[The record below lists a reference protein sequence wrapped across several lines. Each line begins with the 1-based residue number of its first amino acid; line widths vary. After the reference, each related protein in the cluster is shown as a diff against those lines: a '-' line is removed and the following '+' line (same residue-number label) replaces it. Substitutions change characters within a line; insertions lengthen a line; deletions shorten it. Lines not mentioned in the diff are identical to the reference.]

1 MLDSPAP
8 KGLTPRGVLTIEGWA
23 LFPAAATVRV
33 EVHLGEHRLGRAR
46 LCVPRPDVHEA
57 TGLPL
62 AATAGFA
69 LTANLADWP
78 GPDGHAELRA
88 VAFNASGESFELP
101 PVSIVVA
108 PAPEELSDRPARRG
122 VAAPPAQAAHSEGR
136 SLLVFTHQMDLGGAQ
151 LYLVDLLS
159 ELVATGAARP
169 TVVSAIDGITRV
181 RLEELGI
188 PVVISG
194 IVPVDAG
201 EGHLRRVREIASWAA
216 DRDFEAVLVNTATS
230 LSFHGAEVA
239 AMLEVPAVWAIH
251 ESLEP
256 AVMWQG
262 VDGDVR
268 RGVEAGLGEAAAAV
282 FESDGTRRLY
292 ERHVEP
298 ARCLTSVYGM
308 DLRPIDAGRAGF
320 DRRAARIA
328 AGLPPDAEVLLCVGT
343 VEARKAQVPLSL
355 AFEMVAGRHPDAHLV
370 FVGGRGDRDSLL
382 LRDRIAE
389 SAYRRRMRLIPVD
402 PDVQTWYG
410 VSDIF
415 VCASDVES
423 LPRTVL
429 EAMAWERPV
438 LATRVFGL
446 PELIDDG
453 RTGWLCEPRDIEA
466 LATGIDR
473 ALSTGPEERAAV
485 GRAARELVERRCSL
499 EEYGRRIASLLD
511 EVADERPLPISGRVA
526 VD

>member
-1 MLDSPAP
+1 
-8 KGLTPRGVLTIEGWA
+8 
-23 LFPAAATVRV
+23 
-33 EVHLGEHRLGRAR
+33 
-46 LCVPRPDVHEA
+46 
-57 TGLPL
+57 
-62 AATAGFA
+62 
-69 LTANLADWP
+69 
-78 GPDGHAELRA
+78 
-88 VAFNASGESFELP
+88 
-101 PVSIVVA
+101 
-108 PAPEELSDRPARRG
+108 
-122 VAAPPAQAAHSEGR
+122 
-136 SLLVFTHQMDLGGAQ
+136 
-151 LYLVDLLS
+151 
-159 ELVATGAARP
+159 VATGAARP
-169 TVVSAIDGITRV
+169 TVVSAIDGITRL

-194 IVPVDAG
+194 IVPVDEL
-201 EGHLRRVREIASWAA
+201 EGHLRRVREIAAWATG
-216 DRDFEAVLVNTATS
+216 RDFEAVLLNTATT

-251 ESLEP
+251 ESVDP
-256 AVMWQG
+256 AEMWAG
-262 VDGDVR
+262 IDRAVR
-268 RGVEAGLGEAAAAV
+268 HGADACLGEAAAAV

-298 ARCLTSVYGM
+298 ARCLTSVYGI
-308 DLRPIDAGRAGF
+308 DLRPIDAGRTGF

-328 AGLPPDAEVLLCVGT
+328 AGLAPDAEVLLCVGT

-410 VSDIF
+410 ISDFF

-466 LATGIDR
+466 LATGVDR
-473 ALSTGPEERAAV
+473 ALSAGPEERAAV

-511 EVADERPLPISGRVA
+511 EVADERPLPITGRVA